1 MVHEFVSGRAW
12 PRERTGSQGT
22 GEALDPRRRAR
33 SADLETLLVSR
44 GRQVVIARGPM
55 TTIDEVYCFGRLFST
70 CDVCISDVRM
80 ALGDAGQEIIK
91 TVPRRGYLLA
101 PLERHR
107 RPAAKVRRVPR
118 PAIPNRP
125 SIAVCPSPVWVATL
139 IRIISPMGCTV
150 PHQLAPRCPPRAR
163 VSPIT
168 GAPLLL
174 HKLDANWASAMSSR
188 VLCGWSAR
196 ILATPDRRARRAT
209 CSATSDH
216 LGLLSASYAPR
227 SLRSS

>member
-125 SIAVCPSPVWVATL
+125 SIAVLPFASLGSDPDQDYFADGMHCP
-139 IRIISPMGCTV
+139 
-150 PHQLAPRCPPRAR
+150 
-163 VSPIT
+163 
-168 GAPLLL
+168 
-174 HKLDANWASAMSSR
+174 ASAGSSLSPASSSFPYNGSAVVVAQVGR
-188 VLCGWSAR
+188 ELGVRYVVEGSVRMVGTYFGHTRSQSAKGHVLG
-196 ILATPDRRARRAT
+196 
-209 CSATSDH
+209 H
-216 LGLLSASYAPR
+216 V
-227 SLRSS
+227 